1 MFFQEI
7 NFLKKNFFS
16 NSVLITDLIFR
27 LNSKYIG
34 FLFYLISVVI
44 MGRYFVSGSIISCET
59 GDVITSKAM
68 IEGYCLTMGLVTY
81 KETEEVSYF
90 HLRSNSS
97 DHPVWLFYFKFFC
110 PKYEHT
116 QPNQTRNQTNI
127 KYFTPKI
134 TKQ

>member
-16 NSVLITDLIFR
+16 NSALITDLIFR

-68 IEGYCLTMGLVTY
+68 ISVDQVPDNYQVR
-81 KETEEVSYF
+81 VARI
-90 HLRSNSS
+90 RSG
-97 DHPVWLFYFKFFC
+97 
-110 PKYEHT
+110 
-116 QPNQTRNQTNI
+116 TR
-127 KYFTPKI
+127 
-134 TKQ
+134 